1 MPNRSPI
8 DHQKLFAHMPVPR
21 LIVRVAGGGSYEA
34 VEINK
39 PALEYFGRSPDQVLG
54 QDIKDFMDD
63 ETTLQ
68 FEQTFEVCVSR
79 KKVVTIQALPGVPGN
94 MRVYSFLV
102 SPLLNDAGEVE
113 YLDILGQ
120 PDIAD
125 QSVLQRERDDAIS
138 LLTSVF
144 DVSEIGI
151 VVTDGNSRI
160 VRVNDA
166 FVRVYGWQREELI
179 SAEISSLVTP
189 DEREAAKSNH
199 AEFISTG
206 QRSSGEMKLIRKD
219 GGIANALYT
228 TATLELS
235 HRRRFQVTTVMDITL
250 RKQMEISLRIAKDQ
264 ADAANRAKSAFLAN
278 MSHELRTPLNAI
290 IGFSDMMV
298 KETFGPL
305 GHAKYAEYLE
315 DISGSGKHL
324 LEIINEVLD
333 MSKIEAGRIELD
345 ESEVDM
351 RNLIESV
358 ARMMASRAFGNSITI
373 QSDIEDGLPNI
384 VADQR
389 LLRQVFI
396 NIVTNAVK
404 FSHAGGQVEVKAFMA
419 ASGEMQCQVI
429 DHGVGIP
436 KDKIAEALEPFGQVS
451 ERPENSSQQ
460 GTGLGLP
467 LAKAMVD
474 LHDGTMEL
482 ISDTGQGTIVN
493 LRFPAARVMQKRPK
507 PSLPGEKAQGN
518 LAQLA
523 E

>member
-1 MPNRSPI
+1 
-8 DHQKLFAHMPVPR
+8 MPVPR
-21 LIVRVAGGGSYEA
+21 LIIKPSAEGAYKAIEVNA
-34 VEINK
+34 
-39 PALEYFGRSPDQVLG
+39 PALEYFGRTYEQVVG
-54 QDIKDFMDD
+54 NDIKEFMDD
-63 ETTLQ
+63 ENVLQ
-68 FEQTFEVCVSR
+68 FEQTFEVCAAR

-94 MRVYSFLV
+94 MRVYSFLI
-102 SPLLNDAGEVE
+102 SPILNDTGDVE
-113 YLDILGQ
+113 YLDVLGQ

-151 VVTDGNSRI
+151 VVTDSNSRI

-166 FVRVYGWQREELI
+166 FVRAYGWQREELI
-179 SAEISSLVTP
+179 SAEVSSLVTP
-189 DEREAAKSNH
+189 DEREAAKKNH
-199 AEFISTG
+199 EEFIKTG
-206 QRSSGEMKLIRKD
+206 VRTSGEMKLIRKD
-219 GGIANALYT
+219 GGIANALFT

-264 ADAANRAKSAFLAN
+264 ADTANRAKSAFLAN

-298 KETFGPL
+298 KETFGAL
-305 GHAKYAEYLE
+305 GHPKYAEYLE
-315 DISGSGKHL
+315 DISNSGKHL

-345 ESEVDM
+345 ESEVDL

-358 ARMMASRAFGNSITI
+358 TRMMASRAFGNNITI
-373 QSDIEDGLPNI
+373 HTEIEDRLPNL

-396 NIVTNAVK
+396 NLVTNALK
-404 FSHAGGQVEVKAFMA
+404 FSHAGCKVDVTAMLAETGDLVCRV
-419 ASGEMQCQVI
+419 V
-429 DHGVGIP
+429 DRGVGIP
-436 KDKIAEALEPFGQVS
+436 KEKIKQALEPFGQVS
-451 ERPENSSQQ
+451 DRPENSSQQ

-474 LHDGTMEL
+474 LHDGTLEVE
-482 ISDTGQGTIVN
+482 SDTGQGTIVIVR
-493 LRFPAARVMQKRPK
+493 LPSERVVHKKPK
-507 PSLPGEKAQGN
+507 PVLPGDENSN
-518 LAQLA
+518 LAHLA